1 EQAYSGHAGRCGM
14 SAETAATKDHDL
26 AHRFLDFSINL
37 KRLFRSVLVQSDRN
51 LSEERY
57 RSLLCLIKMEEAGL
71 SELSE
76 RLSISASS
84 LCIML
89 GKLEEEGLVERHR
102 RSEDRRQVQYSCTA
116 KGRERVIAAQEELLE
131 RLASQF
137 QNLSADKR
145 DRLLKAL
152 NEMDAVLACLNNPS
166 FKE

>member
-1 EQAYSGHAGRCGM
+1 MKTEPK
-14 SAETAATKDHDL
+14 EEEL
-26 AHRFLDFSINL
+26 ARRFLDFAINL
-37 KRLFRSVLVQSDRN
+37 KRLFRSTAVQTDRS

-57 RSLLCLIKMEEAGL
+57 RSLLCLLKMEEAGL

-102 RSEDRRQVQYSCTA
+102 SKEDRRHVRYSCTP
-116 KGRERVIAAQEELLE
+116 KGRYRVIAAQKELLDQ
-131 RLASQF
+131 LAGRFKQA
-137 QNLSADKR
+137 SAENR
-145 DRLLKAL
+145 ERLLKAL
-152 NEMDAVLACLNNPS
+152 DEIESVLGTLGPAP

>member
-1 EQAYSGHAGRCGM
+1 M
-14 SAETAATKDHDL
+14 SAEPSATKDLDL
-26 AHRFLDFSINL
+26 ARRFLDVSINL
-37 KRLFRSVLVQSDRN
+37 KRLFRGIVVQSNRS

-57 RSLLCLIKMEEAGL
+57 RSLLCLLKMEEAGL

-102 RSEDRRQVQYSCTA
+102 SSKDRRQVHYSCTA
-116 KGRERVIAAQEELLE
+116 KGRERVNAAQEELLE